1 MSAVK
6 NVMKNNYRNME
17 LDEYLSAT
25 LKDAG
30 YGGVDVQKTP
40 IGTRITLNVTRPG
53 LVIGRKGIGI
63 KEITSKLETKFGL
76 TNPQISVMEVQVP
89 ELNPK
94 IMCNRIAQ
102 LIERGTAFRRACLWT
117 INTISNAG
125 ALGAEVTISG
135 KLRSERAHFEKH
147 SVGIL
152 PKSGDIADKVVKVGV
167 THVLTKM
174 GLMGIQLRI
183 ALKDQIPQ
191 EFEYSGVEPTSG
203 QMVTEKQ
210 PTTSQEQEQE
220 QLQQQRQQQEQEQ
233 KEEELQ
239 QPQADQ
245 QREEQQQPQRQQ
257 QLEKR
262 QQRRQEIENNNDA
275 NRIPRAAVEK
285 QVKQPQRQQQRQPKE
300 ERAVPVG
307 GGNANGQS

>member
-30 YGGVDVQKTP
+30 YGGADVQKTP
-40 IGTRITLNVTRPG
+40 IGTRITLYVTRPG
-53 LVIGRKGIGI
+53 LVIGRKGVGI
-63 KEITSKLETKFGL
+63 KDVTSKLETKFGL

-125 ALGAEVTISG
+125 ALGAEVTVSG

-147 SVGIL
+147 SVGVI
-152 PKSGDIADKVVKVGV
+152 PKSGDMAEKVVKVGV
-167 THVLTKM
+167 THVLSKM

-183 ALKDQIPQ
+183 ALKDQAPQ
-191 EFEYSGVEPTSG
+191 EFEYTDGTSA
-203 QMVTEKQ
+203 VAD
-210 PTTSQEQEQE
+210 E
-220 QLQQQRQQQEQEQ
+220 QLTAEQQQRSQQPPQQQELEPEQ
-233 KEEELQ
+233 QLQ
-239 QPQADQ
+239 GRQ
-245 QREEQQQPQRQQ
+245 QQQPQVEHTNRNPAGRPENE
-257 QLEKR
+257 QLTQEQKQEK
-262 QQRRQEIENNNDA
+262 
-275 NRIPRAAVEK
+275 
-285 QVKQPQRQQQRQPKE
+285 
-300 ERAVPVG
+300 AVPVG
-307 GGNANGQS
+307 GGNPNGEG

>member
-40 IGTRITLNVTRPG
+40 IGTRITLYVTRPG
-53 LVIGRKGIGI
+53 LVIGRKGVGI
-63 KEITSKLETKFGL
+63 KDVTSKLETKFGL

-125 ALGAEVTISG
+125 ALGAEVTVSG

-147 SVGIL
+147 SVGVI
-152 PKSGDIADKVVKVGV
+152 PKSGDVADKVVKVGV
-167 THVLTKM
+167 THVLSKM

-183 ALKDQIPQ
+183 ALKDQTPQ
-191 EFEYSGVEPTSG
+191 EFEFTDGTSA
-203 QMVTEKQ
+203 VT
-210 PTTSQEQEQE
+210 TDE
-220 QLQQQRQQQEQEQ
+220 QLGAEREQDQQQQQ
-233 KEEELQ
+233 
-239 QPQADQ
+239 
-245 QREEQQQPQRQQ
+245 QQQPSQQ
-257 QLEKR
+257 QVQKLQAER
-262 QQRRQEIENNNDA
+262 EQD
-275 NRIPRAAVEK
+275 
-285 QVKQPQRQQQRQPKE
+285 QQQQQPSQQQVLNPAGQVENQQLTE
-300 ERAVPVG
+300 EQKQEKAVPVG
-307 GGNANGQS
+307 GGNPNGQG

>member
-40 IGTRITLNVTRPG
+40 IGTRITLYVTRPG
-53 LVIGRKGIGI
+53 LVIGRKGVGI
-63 KEITSKLETKFGL
+63 KDVTSKLETKFGL

-125 ALGAEVTISG
+125 ALGAEVTVSG

-147 SVGIL
+147 SVGVI
-152 PKSGDIADKVVKVGV
+152 PKSGDMAEKVVKVGV
-167 THVLTKM
+167 THVLSKM

-183 ALKDQIPQ
+183 ALKDQTPQ
-191 EFEYSGVEPTSG
+191 EFEYTDGTSA
-203 QMVTEKQ
+203 VAD
-210 PTTSQEQEQE
+210 E
-220 QLQQQRQQQEQEQ
+220 QLTAEQQQRSQQPPQQQELEPEQ
-233 KEEELQ
+233 QLQ
-239 QPQADQ
+239 GRQ
-245 QREEQQQPQRQQ
+245 QQQPQVEHTNRNPAGRPENE
-257 QLEKR
+257 QLTQEQKQEK
-262 QQRRQEIENNNDA
+262 
-275 NRIPRAAVEK
+275 
-285 QVKQPQRQQQRQPKE
+285 
-300 ERAVPVG
+300 AVPVG
-307 GGNANGQS
+307 GGNPNGEG

>member
-17 LDEYLSAT
+17 LDEYLSTT

-53 LVIGRKGIGI
+53 LVIGRKGVGI
-63 KEITSKLETKFGL
+63 KDITSKLETKFGL
-76 TNPQISVMEVQVP
+76 ANPQISVMEVQVP

-125 ALGAEVTISG
+125 ALGAEVTVSG

-147 SVGIL
+147 SVGVL
-152 PKSGDIADKVVKVGV
+152 PKSGDMADKVVKVGV
-167 THVLTKM
+167 THVLSKM

-183 ALKDQIPQ
+183 ALKDQAPQ
-191 EFEYSGVEPTSG
+191 EFEYSDVTSAEE
-203 QMVTEKQ
+203 QLAAEKQ
-210 PTTSQEQEQE
+210 PEPQQQQQQPE
-220 QLQQQRQQQEQEQ
+220 LQQQ
-233 KEEELQ
+233 
-239 QPQADQ
+239 QP
-245 QREEQQQPQRQQ
+245 EV
-257 QLEKR
+257 
-262 QQRRQEIENNNDA
+262 ENS
-275 NRIPRAAVEK
+275 NRISQSPPEK
-285 QVKQPQRQQQRQPKE
+285 QVRQEPKE
-300 ERAVPVG
+300 EKAVPV
-307 GGNANGQS
+307 GGNANGQG